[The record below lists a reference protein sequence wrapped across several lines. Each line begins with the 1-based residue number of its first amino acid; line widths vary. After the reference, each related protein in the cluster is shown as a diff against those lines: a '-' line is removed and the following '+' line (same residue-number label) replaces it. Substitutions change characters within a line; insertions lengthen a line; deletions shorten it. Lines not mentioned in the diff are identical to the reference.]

1 MEVRNMGLKE
11 NLKGKRIELDL
22 TLEEVAS
29 KVGIGRSTLHKYEN
43 GTIPNIPSERIE
55 SLAAALGTTP
65 ARLMGW
71 DTTEDTII
79 SKELLMSKEALA
91 SIKNFSTNVDSKT
104 GITMMD
110 IFNKLVSDIEFMKSV
125 DLLLTYKTRTENE
138 WEEMEAAFYKL
149 SSEEK
154 HKLKVDTLKNF
165 SLDRIMERMRTAVM
179 NTINADIKGYYDIKT
194 EEEELK
200 ISIRQGNTSIFHEG

>member
-1 MEVRNMGLKE
+1 MGLKE
-11 NLKGKRIELDL
+11 NLKARRIELDL
-22 TLEEVAS
+22 TLEEVAN

-55 SLAAALGTTP
+55 KLAATLETTP
-65 ARLMGW
+65 SRLMGW
-71 DTTEDTII
+71 DTKEDTII

-110 IFNKLVSDIEFMKSV
+110 IFNKLISDTEFMKSI

-138 WEEMEAAFYKL
+138 WDDMENAFFKL

-154 HKLKVDTLKNF
+154 HGSNIDTLKEF
-165 SLDRIMERMRTAVM
+165 SLDRIMERMRSAVV
-179 NTINADIKGYYDIKT
+179 NTINADIKGYYKIKT
-194 EEEELK
+194 EEEKLK
-200 ISIRQGNTSIFHEG
+200 INIRQGDTSIFR